1 MAMLVQEW
9 MNPRPLT
16 VAPETTLAEAKG
28 IMDKYW
34 IRHLIVVEGE
44 ALVGVLSD
52 RDVRTASLPAGAQTP
67 AAAQEAHLARV
78 PVREIMTRDPRTV
91 RPATALVEVARLMI
105 EERFSSVPVVDGD
118 RLVGILTDTDILRAF
133 VAVAEGGRSV

>member
-16 VAPETTLAEAKG
+16 VAPETTLAEAKAV
-28 IMDKYW
+28 MDKYW

-52 RDVRTASLPAGAQTP
+52 RDVRSASLPPGAQTP
-67 AAAQEAHLARV
+67 AVAQDAHLARV
-78 PVREIMTRDPRTV
+78 PVREAMTRDPRTV
-91 RPATALVEVARLMI
+91 RPDAPLVEVARLMI
-105 EERFSSVPVVDGD
+105 EHRFSSVPVVDAA
-118 RLVGILTDTDILRAF
+118 RLVGILTETDILRAF
-133 VAVAEGGRSV
+133 VAVAEGQRPA

>member
-16 VAPETTLAEAKG
+16 VSPQTRMAEAKA

-52 RDVRTASLPAGAQTP
+52 RDVRTASLPPGAQTP
-67 AAAQEAHLARV
+67 AAAQEAHLARLAV
-78 PVREIMTRDPRTV
+78 GDAMTKGPRTV
-91 RPATALVEVARLMI
+91 QPDAPLAEVARLMI
-105 EERFSSVPVVDGD
+105 EHRFSSLPVVEGG
-118 RLVGILTDTDILRAF
+118 RLVGILTETDILRAF
-133 VAVAEGGRSV
+133 VAVVEGQRPA

>member
-16 VAPETTLAEAKG
+16 VAPQTTLAEAKG

-34 IRHLIVVEGE
+34 IRHLVVVEGE

-52 RDVRTASLPAGAQTP
+52 RDVRTASLPPGAQTP

-78 PVREIMTRDPRTV
+78 AVREAMTRDPRTV
-91 RPATALVEVARLMI
+91 RPDTPLLEAARLMI
-105 EERFSSVPVVDGD
+105 EHRFSSLPVVDGA
-118 RLVGILTDTDILRAF
+118 RLVGILTETDILRAF
-133 VAVAEGGRSV
+133 VAVVEGGRAA

>member
-1 MAMLVQEW
+1 MAMLVRQW

-16 VAPETTLAEAKG
+16 VIPETTLAQAKAL
-28 IMDKYW
+28 MDKYW

-52 RDVRTASLPAGAQTP
+52 RDVRTASLPPGAQTT

-78 PVREIMTRDPRTV
+78 AVRDAMTKGPRTV
-91 RPATALVEVARLMI
+91 QPDAPLVEVARLMI
-105 EERFSSVPVVDGD
+105 EHRFSSVPVVEGG
-118 RLVGILTDTDILRAF
+118 RLVGILTETDILRAF
-133 VAVAEGGRSV
+133 VAAVEGQRPT